1 MRRSVSLEDVV
12 TALRDLGGE
21 AQSTQIKDRIEK
33 NFGGVPDNYKDA
45 TSFRETIQVIIQEH
59 CPQENKY
66 KKKPIFEKI
75 DRGRFRLLH
84 KYPSAPVNP
93 ELKNIR
99 RRVSA
104 EEQRLTNVQSL
115 VERELESM
123 RFEEEHFEG
132 QQRERYSSYYE
143 RDPRLRAK
151 AITLHGTTCVACGF
165 DFEKKYGEY
174 GKDFIEVHHI
184 KPVSELGGNTRINPQ
199 TDMAVLC
206 SNCHRMV
213 HRKREM
219 VLSID
224 ELKRSIVVD

>member
-1 MRRSVSLEDVV
+1 
-12 TALRDLGGE
+12 
-21 AQSTQIKDRIEK
+21 
-33 NFGGVPDNYKDA
+33 
-45 TSFRETIQVIIQEH
+45 
-59 CPQENKY
+59 
-66 KKKPIFEKI
+66 
-75 DRGRFRLLH
+75 
-84 KYPSAPVNP
+84 
-93 ELKNIR
+93 
-99 RRVSA
+99 
-104 EEQRLTNVQSL
+104 
-115 VERELESM
+115 M

-174 GKDFIEVHHI
+174 GKDYIEVHHI

-206 SNCHRMV
+206 SNCHRIV
-213 HRKREM
+213 HRKRER

-224 ELKRSIVVD
+224 ELKRSIVVV